1 MAMTAGENQITT
13 GRAAMAN
20 IINET
25 ARPTYIFFKS
35 KQKLRLTDLTC
46 AS

>member
-1 MAMTAGENQITT
+1 MSAGGENQITT
-13 GRAAMAN
+13 GCAAGSN

-35 KQKLRLTDLTC
+35 KLKLVCLTDLMC